1 MRASSSLLVLLA
13 AAGCRPVADVR
24 SPADETAPAERLR
37 VAVTV
42 DDLPSHGPLPAGGTR
57 RALHE
62 QLLAAFAEHGIEAY
76 GFINGARAS
85 DGEDERASL
94 QAWADA
100 KQPLANHT
108 FSHPRLQ
115 DIGVDAYLAEID
127 ANAAVLA
134 ALEPDARRWHVFRY
148 PYLFEGTDPGSTI
161 AVREHLA
168 HEGYRIAQ
176 VTVDFYDWS
185 FNDPY
190 VRCVTAHDDAALAR
204 LRQTYLA
211 HAVTMLRW
219 SDDAAHALWNRDIAH
234 ILLLHV
240 GAFGADMIEPLLD
253 AYEGEGVTW
262 IPLAEAMDDPIY
274 ASPPVLDGET
284 QGTYIDQMLATRT
297 ELSRPRITQPLAVL
311 RDFCPVA
318 Q

>member
-1 MRASSSLLVLLA
+1 MRALSLLILA
-13 AAGCRPVADVR
+13 ALGCRPAADVR
-24 SPADETAPAERLR
+24 SPADETAPGKRLR

-62 QLLAAFAEHGIEAY
+62 QMLAAFAHHGIEAY

-85 DGEDERASL
+85 DGEDERAAL

-100 KQPLANHT
+100 GQPLANHT
-108 FSHPRLQ
+108 HSHPRMQ

-148 PYLFEGTDPGSTI
+148 PYLFEGSDPSSTI

-168 HEGYRIAQ
+168 REGYRVAQ

-190 VRCVTAHDDAALAR
+190 VRCVGAHDDDALAR

-211 HAVTMLRW
+211 HAVKMLHW
-219 SDDAAHALWNRDIAH
+219 SDDAAHALWDRDVAH
-234 ILLLHV
+234 VLLLHV
-240 GAFGADMIEPLLD
+240 GSFGAEMIEPLLV
-253 AYEGEGVTW
+253 AYETEGATW

-274 ASPPVLDGET
+274 ASPPVLAGET
-284 QGTYIDQMLATRT
+284 QGTFIDQVMATRP
-297 ELSRPRITQPLAVL
+297 ELALPRIKQPIAGLDA
-311 RDFCPVA
+311 FCPVA
-318 Q
+318 K